1 MKKTAMP
8 AASKRKRNRRKPL
21 SLRQK
26 VQAHRERLR
35 AQGLRPIQV
44 WVPDTRSP
52 TFAAEASRQS
62 RRVASSRH
70 AATDQQFIDAISI
83 GSDE

>member
-1 MKKTAMP
+1 MP
-8 AASKRKRNRRKPL
+8 SASKRNLLGHKPI
-21 SLRQK
+21 SSRQK

-44 WVPDTRSP
+44 WVTDTRSP
-52 TFAAEASRQS
+52 KFAAEASRQS

-70 AATDQQFIDAISI
+70 AAKDQAFIDAISI